1 MADPARPHADSA
13 TEAGAA
19 MADDTTG
26 AVRIAELEERVAY
39 LEDQW
44 RRALADLDNVRKRT
58 TRELVQARTDERTQV
73 ASQWL
78 QVLDNLDR
86 ALEHA
91 GDLERPGG
99 GQHPLLEGVRAV
111 RDQAVALLAG
121 LGFPRQAPRIGE
133 RFDPRRHEAV
143 ATTTRNDVP
152 EGTVVGVVLPGYG
165 EGEQQLRP
173 AAVVVATAADDGTSS
188 AMSRPKDAD

>member
-1 MADPARPHADSA
+1 MADPARPDATA

-19 MADDTTG
+19 MADDDTA
-26 AVRIAELEERVAY
+26 AVRTAELEERVAF

-73 ASQWL
+73 AAQWL
-78 QVLDNLDR
+78 HVLDNLDR

-111 RDQAVALLAG
+111 RDQAVALLAS
-121 LGFPRQAPRIGE
+121 LGFPRQEPEMGE

-143 ATTTRNDVP
+143 ATTPRNDVP

-165 EGEQQLRP
+165 EDERQLRP
-173 AAVVVATAADDGTSS
+173 AAVVVATAADDGT
-188 AMSRPKDAD
+188 AGGMSRPKDAG